1 MKKKIAIIILSY
13 NSDHIIKKTILAAK
27 KISNN
32 IIIVDSFSRDKTL
45 KIAKSFNC
53 KIIKRKFI
61 NYAKQRNFIIKK
73 YNNLCNWQLHVDADE
88 ILTEELIQNIKSVIN
103 SNKKNSVYLIK
114 RKVIF
119 MKKLLNFGGTSNW
132 HLRLFPSGT
141 TSVENLKYDQHF
153 ISNKS
158 KKYLSGHILDHVAKD
173 ISSWIASHN
182 KWSSSDAQIIK
193 TVSKKTVNPNF
204 FGNSIEKRRF
214 YKKIY
219 NNFPFS
225 LLKPIILFL
234 YKYIFLFGFLDGR
247 IGFYYCFLNSLWFK
261 TLVEIKKIESK

>member
-1 MKKKIAIIILSY
+1 
-13 NSDHIIKKTILAAK
+13 
-27 KISNN
+27 
-32 IIIVDSFSRDKTL
+32 
-45 KIAKSFNC
+45 
-53 KIIKRKFI
+53 
-61 NYAKQRNFIIKK
+61 
-73 YNNLCNWQLHVDADE
+73 
-88 ILTEELIQNIKSVIN
+88 
-103 SNKKNSVYLIK
+103 
-114 RKVIF
+114 

-225 LLKPIILFL
+225 LLKPILLFL